1 MMKKILK
8 LTSKVAVLVLLLS
21 LTGCY
26 YNEVVDQTQ
35 LPPVNDEISYALD
48 IQPIFND
55 NCVVCHDGTLD
66 PDLTEGNSYTFLTV
80 TDPDMV
86 VAGDAD
92 GSELY
97 QRMNGIGGGVM
108 PPSGA
113 LSAANINLVKTW
125 INQGA
130 LNN

>member
-1 MMKKILK
+1 MIKIKRILVV
-8 LTSKVAVLVLLLS
+8 TSIFILMLS
-21 LTGCY
+21 LTNCY
-26 YNEVVDQTQ
+26 YDEVI
-35 LPPVNDEISYALD
+35 EIEDIPANTAISFSND
-48 IQPIFND
+48 IQPIFNT
-55 NCVVCHDGTLD
+55 NCVSCHPSVSD

-86 VAGDAD
+86 VPNDAD

-97 QRMNGIGGGVM
+97 QRLLGIGGGIM

-113 LSAANINLVKTW
+113 LSDADISLVKNW